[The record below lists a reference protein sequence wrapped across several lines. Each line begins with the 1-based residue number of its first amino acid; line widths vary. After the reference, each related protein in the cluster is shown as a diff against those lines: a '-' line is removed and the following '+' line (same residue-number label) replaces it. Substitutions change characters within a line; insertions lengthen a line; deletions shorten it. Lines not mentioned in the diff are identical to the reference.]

1 MTSAEK
7 TRLVVE
13 AALDVKAEDV
23 VALDLRELSSVADAF
38 VVCTGRSDR
47 QVRAIAEAIEKAAK
61 AAGVPP
67 LGVEG
72 QTEGRWVLID
82 LDDVIVHVFQP
93 EARAY
98 YDIERLWSD
107 APRIAL
113 GLPGATPAPR
123 AEKSAP

>member
-23 VALDLRELSSVADAF
+23 VALDVREVASFADVF

-47 QVRAIAEAIEKAAK
+47 HTVAIADAIEKAARS
-61 AAGVPP
+61 AGAPV

-72 QTEGRWVLID
+72 QAEGRWVLID
-82 LDDVIVHVFQP
+82 LGDVIVHVFQP
-93 EARAY
+93 EARER

-107 APRIAL
+107 APRVDLSQAL
-113 GLPGATPAPR
+113 R
-123 AEKSAP
+123 AGEGR